1 MRSAAADSRRGG
13 GLHGHAAR
21 GEKGD
26 PVGTK
31 VFMLHPDDD
40 RELDALCAG
49 LKQIRVD
56 AGLKDR
62 EVSAVA
68 GKHWDFVRRMETRQ
82 ARAPAASTLQQW
94 AGALYVRL
102 CFEVDGVSGLPVHDP
117 ELGRLLREANV
128 WGRGSDAPA
137 RLLLVAQLRAWRI
150 WQGRDIEHVAPLLG
164 VSADSA
170 RHWENKSNDPLMSRA
185 MFYARLLGTRVR
197 LSVVT
202 REQWAA
208 R

>member
-1 MRSAAADSRRGG
+1 M
-13 GLHGHAAR
+13 
-21 GEKGD
+21 
-26 PVGTK
+26 GTR
-31 VFMLHPDDD
+31 VFVLHPDDD
-40 RELDALCAG
+40 RELDALCAR

-62 EVSAVA
+62 EVSAIA
-68 GKHWDFVRRMETRQ
+68 GKHWDFVRRLETRS

-94 AGALYVRL
+94 AGVLYVRL
-102 CFEVDGVSGLPVHDP
+102 CFEVDGMSGLPVHDP
-117 ELGRLLREANV
+117 ELGTLLREADV
-128 WGRGSDAPA
+128 WGGGSDVPA

-150 WQGRDIEHVAPLLG
+150 SQGRDIEHVAQLLG
-164 VSADSA
+164 MSGSSV
-170 RHWENKSNDPLMSRA
+170 RHWENKSKDPLMSRA